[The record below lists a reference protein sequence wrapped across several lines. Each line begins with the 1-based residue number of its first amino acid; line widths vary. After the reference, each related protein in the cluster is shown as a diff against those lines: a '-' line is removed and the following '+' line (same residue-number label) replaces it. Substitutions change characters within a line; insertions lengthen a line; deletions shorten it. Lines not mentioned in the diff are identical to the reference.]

1 MPRLVAIAQDL
12 LCIPAATVSIEWAFN
27 QSWDIYA
34 FWQGRLLP
42 ETIQATIITNYH
54 IQKEFF
60 DDSIQVVKDTID
72 IDNLSFDDLQEEA
85 DWCINHLNKAL
96 KIEYISDDNG
106 DFSRL
111 YRKTA
116 AQTCPRKISCACQ
129 DLNWI
134 DSDPAKEVIEH
145 HYQPPVQRTA
155 AKLEALYNVPSSPE
169 QASSVTTPQTDKD
182 DFQELPQT
190 PLGHR
195 ADSHSAILNR
205 SLQDQ

>member
-85 DWCINHLNKAL
+85 DQHMNHLNKAL
-96 KIEYISDDNG
+96 EIEYISNTNSN
-106 DFSRL
+106 FL
-111 YRKTA
+111 CPYKKTYS
-116 AQTCPRKISCACQ
+116 T
-129 DLNWI
+129 
-134 DSDPAKEVIEH
+134 
-145 HYQPPVQRTA
+145 
-155 AKLEALYNVPSSPE
+155 EASKKPS
-169 QASSVTTPQTDKD
+169 K
-182 DFQELPQT
+182 
-190 PLGHR
+190 
-195 ADSHSAILNR
+195 
-205 SLQDQ
+205 

>member
-85 DWCINHLNKAL
+85 DQHMNHLNKAL
-96 KIEYISDDNG
+96 EIEYISNNDS
-106 DFSRL
+106 DFSHL
-111 YRKTA
+111 YRKTV
-116 AQTCPRKISCACQ
+116 AQTCPRKISYTCQ
-129 DLNWI
+129 DLN
-134 DSDPAKEVIEH
+134 
-145 HYQPPVQRTA
+145 
-155 AKLEALYNVPSSPE
+155 
-169 QASSVTTPQTDKD
+169 
-182 DFQELPQT
+182 
-190 PLGHR
+190 
-195 ADSHSAILNR
+195 
-205 SLQDQ
+205 